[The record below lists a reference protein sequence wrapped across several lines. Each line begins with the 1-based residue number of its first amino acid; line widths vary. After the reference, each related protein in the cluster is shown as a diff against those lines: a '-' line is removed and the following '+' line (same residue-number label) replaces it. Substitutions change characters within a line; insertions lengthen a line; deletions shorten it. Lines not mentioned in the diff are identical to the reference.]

1 LNVAQGA
8 ILVAFLVYVIFDLE
22 TFELLGEP
30 FACVGAV
37 GEQRFSLAAFVDKI
51 EEDLGIVDAGRSD
64 FELGYE
70 NFKIGAMLKQARLS
84 AGVSQQELARRINSK
99 KSSISRMENH
109 AEDVKLSTLEKYVSA
124 LGKKIRIKIA

>member
-1 LNVAQGA
+1 MSE
-8 ILVAFLVYVIFDLE
+8 LE
-22 TFELLGEP
+22 RYIDKRKSKDPEFE
-30 FACVGAV
+30 
-37 GEQRFSLAAFVDKI
+37 K
-51 EEDLGIVDAGRSD
+51 D

-70 NFKIGAMLKQARLS
+70 NFKIGAMLKEARLA
-84 AGVSQQELARRINSK
+84 AGVSQQELARRIKSK